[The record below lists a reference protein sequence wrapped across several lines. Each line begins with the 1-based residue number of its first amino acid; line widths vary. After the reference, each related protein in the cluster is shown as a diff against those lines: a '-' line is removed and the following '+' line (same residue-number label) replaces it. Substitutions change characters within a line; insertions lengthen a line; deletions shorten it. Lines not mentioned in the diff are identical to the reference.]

1 VEVNLT
7 LKLLQPVK
15 DIEKTLKL
23 SVTLNTNNMNLFNAD
38 EQLRKYTIPMIL
50 DEFYGIRLCLYEKRK
65 AYQLKQLND
74 TLRKITNK
82 VMYIRSILEDK
93 LDLRRKK
100 LEEIVQAL
108 KTLKIEEH
116 EGSYHYLIKMPM
128 DSVTEEKVTELE
140 KEHDTLQKQIQELT
154 KTSIQTLWERE
165 LNVLKKSL

>member
-1 VEVNLT
+1 MKTDLHRFVDREGRFATQAAISPILT
-7 LKLLQPVK
+7 HLE
-15 DIEKTLKL
+15 DFHKL
-23 SVTLNTNNMNLFNAD
+23 SCQTHLLWN
-38 EQLRKYTIPMIL
+38 
-50 DEFYGIRLCLYEKRK
+50 KR
-65 AYQLKQLND
+65 LKQLNE

-82 VMYIRSILEDK
+82 VLYIRSILEDK

-100 LEEIVQAL
+100 LEEIVHAL

-140 KEHDTLQKQIQELT
+140 KEHDTLQKQIHDLT

-165 LNVLKKSL
+165 LNVLKKCI

>member
-1 VEVNLT
+1 
-7 LKLLQPVK
+7 
-15 DIEKTLKL
+15 
-23 SVTLNTNNMNLFNAD
+23 
-38 EQLRKYTIPMIL
+38 
-50 DEFYGIRLCLYEKRK
+50 
-65 AYQLKQLND
+65 
-74 TLRKITNK
+74 
-82 VMYIRSILEDK
+82 MYIRSILEDK

-140 KEHDTLQKQIQELT
+140 KEHDTLQKEIQELT